1 MFLPT
6 LSSLPAY
13 FNKNYITLRMHFMGA
28 SMPPLTQTLTQF
40 APISNNITINQT
52 DARVAY
58 NLADYESTL
67 VRRKSEINGATTSG

>member
-1 MFLPT
+1 MFLPS

-28 SMPPLTQTLTQF
+28 SMPPLTQTLKLF
-40 APISNNITINQT
+40 AQINNNITMNQT
-52 DARVAY
+52 DVLVAY
-58 NLADYESTL
+58 NLADCASTL